1 MLTGS
6 ARALS
11 QKAHVRHARRLP
23 RMPAQKTD
31 ACLPLNSIVPR
42 LAGMTAKAGVG
53 RSTSA
58 LGLWPDPLRSVR
70 PL

>member
-1 MLTGS
+1 
-6 ARALS
+6 
-11 QKAHVRHARRLP
+11 
-23 RMPAQKTD
+23 MPAQKTD